1 MADILYDGYGEKEY
15 LITNLQYIEQV
26 DDECVPLLPPSP
38 YTLSLLPPSTYTLST
53 AKALC
58 YGWRHFLAIRRNV
71 RNQAF
76 CELAN
81 LVFKGVCHGLD
92 SDQLSEEQY
101 SYWKERIMVAV
112 EQRSRKFS
120 IKRMALFI

>member
-1 MADILYDGYGEKEY
+1 MADILYDGYGEKES
-15 LITNLQYIEQV
+15 LITNVQYIEQV
-26 DDECVPLLPPSP
+26 DDECVPLLPSSP
-38 YTLSLLPPSTYTLST
+38 YTLSTANTLSK

-58 YGWRHFLAIRRNV
+58 FGWRYFLAIRRNI

-92 SDQLSEEQY
+92 SGQLSEEQY
-101 SYWKERIMVAV
+101 SYWKARIMVAV
-112 EQRSRKFS
+112 EQRSCKFS
-120 IKRMALFI
+120 ITIIDLFTN